1 MPGNMTNIRGGSW
14 YDLMARGLDAAGL
27 QVEVIETEDG
37 PIKRY
42 ARAEDIAETAKDEAR
57 RMVEMPV
64 ELPAWLR
71 TVAAETPGE
80 VAVLRPSDPSADERP
95 VRSGES
101 LAARSLA
108 MQRGTLVHRL
118 LQSLPEILPERRRDA
133 ALRYLLRNAA
143 DWPEEQ
149 RTGLAERVLAVIQD
163 PRFAAV
169 FAPGSRA
176 EVSIVGRLTLP
187 GQPRALVSGQIDR
200 LVVTGSE
207 VLIVDFKTNQQP
219 PSDRAEVPPAYVRQL
234 AFYRAVLGQLY
245 PQRAVRAALLWTEAP
260 EFMEIPASALDAML
274 PSDPV

>member
-1 MPGNMTNIRGGSW
+1 
-14 YDLMARGLDAAGL
+14 
-27 QVEVIETEDG
+27 
-37 PIKRY
+37 
-42 ARAEDIAETAKDEAR
+42 
-57 RMVEMPV
+57 
-64 ELPAWLR
+64 
-71 TVAAETPGE
+71 
-80 VAVLRPSDPSADERP
+80 
-95 VRSGES
+95 
-101 LAARSLA
+101 
-108 MQRGTLVHRL
+108 
-118 LQSLPEILPERRRDA
+118 
-133 ALRYLLRNAA
+133 YLLRNAA

-176 EVSIVGRLTLP
+176 EVSIVGRLALP

-219 PSDRAEVPPAYVRQL
+219 PSDLAEVPPAYIRQL
-234 AFYRAVLGQLY
+234 ALYRAVLGELY
-245 PQRAVRAALLWTEAP
+245 PKRAVLAALLWTEAP